1 MPAFA
6 PQSLRRVLLV
16 YELAFIALVVVTG
29 AMGGLWAYFWQET
42 STESLRLNALTNT
55 MQETRGVLFQQIQE
69 VALARLR
76 NDPAAEDIHG
86 RYYRRIQEGFNAL
99 RRQSA
104 SRAEDYAVQHMQEAY
119 GRLQADLHA
128 SLDDPYFLNRIVR
141 LRALDARREP
151 SLLGG
156 FDEACLSFQR
166 LVETELA
173 AQAEWIGRWTRYAP
187 YLLPVPMLLALAVL
201 YFSRR
206 SLTRGFVRPMQ
217 AIIQG
222 TERMSDGE
230 LSRRL
235 PVAGVTEVALLAESV
250 NRLAS
255 DLVLSRDALVES
267 ERQAALGAL
276 VPVVAHNIRN
286 PLAAIR
292 ASAQVLE
299 HVDDPAESR
308 EIANE
313 IVATVDRLGRWV
325 SALVSYLHPLKPRLT
340 VMPAARVFAAVLDLI
355 APRARER
362 EVRLERRPWQEGAWV
377 AVDSDLMEQ
386 ALYGLL
392 GNALEA
398 SAKGA
403 VLRAGLRASDTQVIF
418 EIEDEAGG
426 IPFIPEPAG
435 LEPGPSTKRFGT
447 GLGIPVAFKVC
458 KTHGWTLEFSVVD
471 SRGTRVT
478 ITAPRHLE
486 DADEIL

>member
-1 MPAFA
+1 
-6 PQSLRRVLLV
+6 
-16 YELAFIALVVVTG
+16 
-29 AMGGLWAYFWQET
+29 
-42 STESLRLNALTNT
+42 
-55 MQETRGVLFQQIQE
+55 
-69 VALARLR
+69 
-76 NDPAAEDIHG
+76 
-86 RYYRRIQEGFNAL
+86 
-99 RRQSA
+99 
-104 SRAEDYAVQHMQEAY
+104 
-119 GRLQADLHA
+119 
-128 SLDDPYFLNRIVR
+128 
-141 LRALDARREP
+141 
-151 SLLGG
+151 
-156 FDEACLSFQR
+156 
-166 LVETELA
+166 
-173 AQAEWIGRWTRYAP
+173 
-187 YLLPVPMLLALAVL
+187 
-201 YFSRR
+201 
-206 SLTRGFVRPMQ
+206 MQ